1 MSVFTL
7 RLIIA
12 GLLLAVVAVAAV
24 PLLVLLD
31 LASGGTGYGLCGDG
45 LSGCATGYASGP
57 ELAIGLALLLFG
69 LTATLRVTMRIV
81 RRMERR
87 REIAEATRRIAAQ
100 R

>member
-1 MSVFTL
+1 
-7 RLIIA
+7 
-12 GLLLAVVAVAAV
+12 V

-45 LSGCATGYASGP
+45 LTDCATGYASGP
-57 ELAIGLALLLFG
+57 ELAVGLALLLFG
-69 LTATLRVTMRIV
+69 LIATLRVMMRIV

-87 REIAEATRRIAAQ
+87 REIAEATRRLSAQ

>member
-1 MSVFTL
+1 MTVFSL

-12 GLLLAVVAVAAV
+12 VLLLAVVAVAAV

-45 LSGCATGYASGP
+45 LSACATGYASGP
-57 ELAIGLALLLFG
+57 EMAIGLSLLLFG
-69 LTATLRVTMRIV
+69 LVATLRVMMRIV

-87 REIAEATRRIAAQ
+87 REIEEATRRVTAQ